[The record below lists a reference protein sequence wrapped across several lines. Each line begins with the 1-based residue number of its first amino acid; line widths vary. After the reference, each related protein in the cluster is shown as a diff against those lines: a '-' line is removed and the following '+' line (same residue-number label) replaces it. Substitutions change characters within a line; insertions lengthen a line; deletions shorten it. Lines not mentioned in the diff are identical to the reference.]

1 MRIEA
6 TEIVRVEPAAVF
18 QTLTQFEHNLKR
30 WARGVVSVARVAEGG
45 ELPAYQIKGR
55 NVGLKTTVAWR
66 YEVTAYEPDHRFAG
80 RARGGPVPFT
90 EEFVLTPVPEGTRIT
105 HTQDIEPIARFR
117 LVSPL
122 LKLAWSKVIQQNL
135 GRLKKLV
142 EGQAAAG
149 SAGKSGGAAA

>member
-6 TEIVRVEPAAVF
+6 TEVVSAEPGAVF
-18 QTLTQFEHNLKR
+18 QTLTSFESNLKQ
-30 WARGVVSVARVAEGG
+30 WTRGVVSVKRLTDGRD
-45 ELPAYQIKGR
+45 LPTYQIKGR

-66 YEVTAYEPDHRFAG
+66 YEVTAYEPNQRFGG
-80 RARGGPVPFT
+80 RAQGGPVPFT
-90 EEFVLTPVPEGTRIT
+90 EEFVLTPVPEGTRVT
-105 HTQDIEPIARFR
+105 HTQDIEPTARFR

-142 EGQAAAG
+142 EQQAASR
-149 SAGKSGGAAA
+149 SAGGTAA

>member
-1 MRIEA
+1 MKIEA
-6 TEIVRVEPAAVF
+6 TEVASAEPATVF
-18 QTLTQFEHNLKR
+18 QTLTNFEDNLKR
-30 WARGVVSVARVAEGG
+30 WTRGVVSVQLVADVG
-45 ELPAYQIKGR
+45 ELPAYHIKGR

-66 YEVTAYEPDHRFAG
+66 YEVTTYEPHRRFAG

-90 EEFVLTPVPEGTRIT
+90 EEFLLEPVPEGTRIT
-105 HTQDIEPIARFR
+105 HTQDIEPTARFR

-142 EGQAAAG
+142 EEQTAA
-149 SAGKSGGAAA
+149 SAGRSGGTAG

>member
-1 MRIEA
+1 MKIEA
-6 TEIVRVEPAAVF
+6 TEVASAEPATVF
-18 QTLTQFEHNLKR
+18 QTLTTFEDNLKR
-30 WARGVVSVARVAEGG
+30 WTRGVVSVERVAEMG
-45 ELPAYQIKGR
+45 ELPAYHIKGR

-66 YEVTAYEPDHRFAG
+66 YEVTAYEPHHRFAG

-90 EEFVLTPVPEGTRIT
+90 EEFLLEPVPGGTRIT

-142 EGQAAAG
+142 EQQTAA
-149 SAGKSGGAAA
+149 STRSGGTAA